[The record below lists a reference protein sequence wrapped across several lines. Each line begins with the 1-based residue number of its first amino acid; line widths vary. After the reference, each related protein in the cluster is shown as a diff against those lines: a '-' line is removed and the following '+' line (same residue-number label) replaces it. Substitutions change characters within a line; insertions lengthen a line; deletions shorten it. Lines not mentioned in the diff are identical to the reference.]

1 MAAELI
7 RADQIAGPLIGLLR
21 GANMNTT
28 ADQPIICTPSR
39 YIIRRVI
46 VTNASVNMT
55 TAVGGIY
62 TGVSKSGTA
71 LVPAGQV
78 YTSLTAASKFID
90 TSLAPSTGTDTFT
103 NQGLYFSLT
112 TPQGV
117 AATADVYIYGD
128 AVEP

>member
-1 MAAELI
+1 MELI

-28 ADQPIICTPSR
+28 ADQAIVCTPKK

-46 VTNASVNMT
+46 FTNASISLT
-55 TAVGGIY
+55 TAQGGIY
-62 TGVSKSGTA
+62 TGLVKSGIA
-71 LVPAGQV
+71 IVPAAQV

-90 TSLAPSTGTDTFT
+90 TTLGASTGTDTFT
-103 NQGLYFSLT
+103 NQGVYLSLT
-112 TPQGV
+112 TPQGA
-117 AATADVYIYGD
+117 AATADIYIYGD